1 MHRRLH
7 AGMKTLERT
16 ASSDTA
22 QRIRRYFKALLLAWV
37 LPLVAVLAVVQLFVY
52 RETGVPGFAP
62 RPASGLQELSDVSD
76 LQARF
81 DQDAGHP
88 RLLLLISPT

>member
-1 MHRRLH
+1 
-7 AGMKTLERT
+7 MKTIERA
-16 ASSDTA
+16 ASADSA
-22 QRIRRYFKALLLAWV
+22 LRIRRYLKAFLLSWL
-37 LPLVAVLAVVQLFVY
+37 LPLMAVLAVVQLFVY
-52 RETGVPGFAP
+52 RETSVAGFAP
-62 RPASGLQELSDVSD
+62 RPASGLQDLNNVSD

>member
-1 MHRRLH
+1 
-7 AGMKTLERT
+7 MKPIERAASAAT
-16 ASSDTA
+16 AL
-22 QRIRRYFKALLLAWV
+22 RIRRYLKAFLLAWL

-52 RETGVPGFAP
+52 RETSVAGFAP
-62 RPASGLQELSDVSD
+62 RAASGLQDLNNVSD